1 MDDFA
6 RFQKLAAW
14 SGIALTVATVL
25 NVITLFA
32 SVDNDA
38 NALFSDPTPLLLI
51 GSTGANWFHWSMAFD
66 LFAYL
71 SFVPVAVLG
80 YKWFRAKGPNIVL
93 VYSICGVLY
102 SAIGS
107 IGAISLGVVVP
118 TLAREYPTSTPSQQ
132 EAMHVIINV
141 FYSMIVRGLWNPL
154 EILLLGIWLLGIGAF
169 LRSERTALGVLT
181 LIIGGFAML
190 DALGWIIQVELIFRV
205 GVFGISLL
213 IVWGAWLGINVLRR
227 PIEILDI
234 EQLAA
239 PN

>member
-25 NVITLFA
+25 NVVTLFA
-32 SVDNDA
+32 SVGNDA

-66 LFAYL
+66 LFGYL
-71 SFVPVAVLG
+71 SFVPIAVLG
-80 YKWFRAKGPNIVL
+80 YKWFRAKGPSLVL

-102 SAIGS
+102 SLIGS

-118 TLAREYPTSTPSQQ
+118 TLAREYPNATPGQQ
-132 EAMHVIINV
+132 EAMQVIINV
-141 FYSMIVRGLWNPL
+141 FYRMIVRGLWNPL
-154 EILLLGIWLLGIGAF
+154 EILLLGIWFLGIGSF

-190 DALGWIIQVELIFRV
+190 DALGWIVQVELIFRV

-213 IVWGAWLGINVLRR
+213 IAWGAWLGVNVLRR
-227 PIEILDI
+227 PIKI
-234 EQLAA
+234 
-239 PN
+239 

>member
-25 NVITLFA
+25 NVVTLFA
-32 SVDNDA
+32 SVGNDA
-38 NALFSDPTPLLLI
+38 NALFSDPIPLLLI

-66 LFAYL
+66 LFGYL
-71 SFVPVAVLG
+71 SFVPIAVLG
-80 YKWFRAKGPNIVL
+80 YKWFRAKGPSLVL

-102 SAIGS
+102 SLIGS

-118 TLAREYPTSTPSQQ
+118 TLAREYPNATPGQQ
-132 EAMHVIINV
+132 EAMQVIINV
-141 FYSMIVRGLWNPL
+141 FYRMIVRGLWNPL
-154 EILLLGIWLLGIGAF
+154 EILLLGIWLLGIGSF

-190 DALGWIIQVELIFRV
+190 DALGWIVQVELIFRV

-213 IVWGAWLGINVLRR
+213 IAWGAWLGVNVLRR
-227 PIEILDI
+227 PIKI
-234 EQLAA
+234 
-239 PN
+239 